1 MKKVINLWNSSEST
15 ISNAGKMFL
24 LRKLGSILACTNG
37 KRKRSHH
44 GSKTDGSYDI
54 PKLTKYQCH
63 K

>member
-44 GSKTDGSYDI
+44 GSKTDGS
-54 PKLTKYQCH
+54 
-63 K
+63 